1 MMQTLDNDNSTIM
14 VDKSYNWFNG
24 KINQSIDQ
32 KQSQFEVTL
41 NNPKNQFQLQ
51 NLLLSN
57 NSLESDLRK
66 AKNTN
71 TIS

>member
-41 NNPKNQFQLQ
+41 NNPQNQFQLQ

-57 NSLESDLRK
+57 NSL
-66 AKNTN
+66 
-71 TIS
+71 

>member
-41 NNPKNQFQLQ
+41 NNPQNQFQLQ

>member
-41 NNPKNQFQLQ
+41 NNPQNQFQLQ

-71 TIS
+71 TIT

>member
-41 NNPKNQFQLQ
+41 NNPQNQFQLQ

-57 NSLESDLRK
+57 NSLESELRK